1 MTVRNITDVQI
12 KARMWL
18 NRRWQAGALAPPE
31 VAPLTTTPI
40 SGQPVALLADRPT
53 APPVQPAFAPIE
65 LKGPPWETIAT
76 VFVKF
81 QMDVPP
87 TVEHL
92 TEQIETALHR
102 CSELKECKRLLC
114 KAEETADGLWVDLC
128 AINNEIQV
136 PQHEANTG
144 DADLQEAREEVAE
157 ALTTRDRETMQP
169 NRNRMRLGELQ
180 DERKAV
186 ASFIKTIPSRLA
198 AHNERFRD
206 DLNTLVTTY

>member
-1 MTVRNITDVQI
+1 M
-12 KARMWL
+12 
-18 NRRWQAGALAPPE
+18 
-31 VAPLTTTPI
+31 
-40 SGQPVALLADRPT
+40 
-53 APPVQPAFAPIE
+53 
-65 LKGPPWETIAT
+65 
-76 VFVKF
+76 
-81 QMDVPP
+81 
-87 TVEHL
+87 
-92 TEQIETALHR
+92 
-102 CSELKECKRLLC
+102 
-114 KAEETADGLWVDLC
+114 DLC

-206 DLNTLVTTY
+206 DLNTLVTTYSTDLTTDTDIRPTVAVVGHAQEAARAHSERLATPHPQLPASRLDPIPLSSPQPH